1 MINDP
6 LSLIVGVKTTF
17 SLKVVR
23 SKTCIDK
30 SNKTLYPLKKMMVTR
45 YNLTPI
51 NSQIPIVWIKNIVSL
66 LR

>member
-1 MINDP
+1 MINDS
-6 LSLIVGVKTTF
+6 LSLIVRVKTTF

-45 YNLTPI
+45 YNLNPI

>member
-30 SNKTLYPLKKMMVTR
+30 NHKTLYP
-45 YNLTPI
+45 
-51 NSQIPIVWIKNIVSL
+51 SQEDDGNKLQSYPNKFP
-66 LR
+66 